1 MTLSS
6 PVAPGPDADAAK
18 RRAALSSV
26 LWSAFLTLIK
36 IVAGL
41 STNSLGL
48 LSEALHSALDLLAAG
63 LTFLAVRLAAVPADS
78 RHPYGH
84 GKVESLSALAETG
97 LLLATCV
104 WIVYEAVQRLLFEAA
119 PVEPNWWA
127 FAVVVVSLIV
137 DISRSAMLRRVAR
150 EHRSQALEADAL
162 HFTTDILSSAVVLI
176 GLACVWAARWTEPGS
191 FLHAALIRADAAA
204 ALGVAA
210 IVVLVSWRLAGRAVM
225 SLMDGG
231 KESEVL
237 QVCAALAEM
246 APAYRVLRARVRES
260 GSQYFVD
267 LAVSVPATLR
277 VDDAHA
283 VSELLEDIVAS
294 VLPGAETVVHIEPDD
309 DGTRTDLYAS
319 ARHLAALR
327 GLSVHGLALITLDDG
342 LHVFVHIEL
351 PPDMPLVQ
359 AHAKVSAYEADLEQR
374 IGAVHVVSHIEP
386 LCRQSPLSRSLDTPE
401 DHDSVLDML
410 HLLMERHP
418 DLRDCHDEEVW
429 TLGNHTALSFR
440 CRTDS
445 DATVAEAH
453 KRASRLEG
461 ELHRRLPG
469 LGRIT
474 VHVEPAVPDE
484 ADGE

>member
-104 WIVYEAVQRLLFEAA
+104 WIVYEAVRRLLFEAA

-204 ALGVAA
+204 AN
-210 IVVLVSWRLAGRAVM
+210 
-225 SLMDGG
+225 
-231 KESEVL
+231 
-237 QVCAALAEM
+237 
-246 APAYRVLRARVRES
+246 VLRGRPLDFAKQRLE
-260 GSQYFVD
+260 
-267 LAVSVPATLR
+267 
-277 VDDAHA
+277 
-283 VSELLEDIVAS
+283 ELKKL
-294 VLPGAETVVHIEPDD
+294 
-309 DGTRTDLYAS
+309 
-319 ARHLAALR
+319 
-327 GLSVHGLALITLDDG
+327 
-342 LHVFVHIEL
+342 
-351 PPDMPLVQ
+351 
-359 AHAKVSAYEADLEQR
+359 
-374 IGAVHVVSHIEP
+374 
-386 LCRQSPLSRSLDTPE
+386 TPE
-401 DHDSVLDML
+401 DLQAVARKYL
-410 HLLMERHP
+410 EP
-418 DLRDCHDEEVW
+418 D
-429 TLGNHTALSFR
+429 
-440 CRTDS
+440 
-445 DATVAEAH
+445 
-453 KRASRLEG
+453 RAYIIQVT
-461 ELHRRLPG
+461 P
-469 LGRIT
+469 
-474 VHVEPAVPDE
+474 
-484 ADGE
+484 

>member
-1 MTLSS
+1 MALSTA
-6 PVAPGPDADAAK
+6 APDGDAAK

-63 LTFLAVRLAAVPADS
+63 LTFLAVRIAAVPADT

-104 WIVYEAVQRLLFEAA
+104 WIVYEAVRRLLFAA
-119 PVEPNWWA
+119 SPVEPSWWA
-127 FAVVVVSLIV
+127 FAVIIVSLVV

-162 HFTTDILSSAVVLI
+162 HFSTDILSSAVVLV

-191 FLHAALIRADAAA
+191 LLHAALVRADAAA

-210 IVVLVSWRLAGRAVM
+210 IVVLVSWRLAGRAIM

-231 KESEVL
+231 NETEALKVR
-237 QVCAALAEM
+237 AALAEM

-267 LAVSVPATLR
+267 LAVSAPASQR

-283 VSELLEDIVAS
+283 ISDILEDIVAS

-327 GLSVHGLALITLDDG
+327 GLPIHGLALITLHDG
-342 LHVFVHIEL
+342 LHVFAHIEL
-351 PPDMPLVQ
+351 PPDMPLRE
-359 AHAKVSAYEADLEQR
+359 AHAKVSAYEADLERR
-374 IGAVHVVSHIEP
+374 IGAAHVVTHIEP
-386 LCRQSPLSRSLDTPE
+386 LRRQSVVSRALDTPAN
-401 DHDSVLDML
+401 HDAVLDAL
-410 HLLMERHP
+410 HEIMAGHP

-440 CRTDS
+440 CRTDP

-453 KRASRLEG
+453 KRASRLETD
-461 ELHRRLPG
+461 LHRRLPA
-469 LGRIT
+469 LGRVT
-474 VHVEPAVPDE
+474 VHVEPDEPDIK
-484 ADGE
+484 